1 MKKQK
6 NERILIFLSG
16 IPDGKYKIY
25 FASPK
30 IKKKISPQLKDYA
43 ILFLMK
49 NRVYDINS
57 SLISFYY
64 PISIA

>member
-16 IPDGKYKIY
+16 ISDGKYKIY

-30 IKKKISPQLKDYA
+30 IKKIRPQLKDYA